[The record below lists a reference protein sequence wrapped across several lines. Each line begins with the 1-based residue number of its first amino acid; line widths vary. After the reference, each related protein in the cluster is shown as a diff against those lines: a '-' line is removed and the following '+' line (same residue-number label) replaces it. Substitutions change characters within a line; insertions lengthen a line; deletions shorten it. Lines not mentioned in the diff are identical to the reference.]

1 MAVYY
6 QKYRPQTFTD
16 VVGQEA
22 IVQTLRN
29 AAESGQLAHA
39 YLFTGSRGVGKTT
52 LARILAKAAN
62 CPNLKEGN
70 PCGKCDVCTSI
81 ANGSSLDVI
90 EIDAASHTGVDN
102 VREFIE
108 HAQFRPAS
116 MKQKVFIIDEV
127 HMLSKAAFNALLKT
141 LEEPPEHATFVLAT
155 TDIEKVPATI
165 ISRTQRF
172 DFKRINPAQM
182 TKHLSGIV
190 KSEKLKLPDGTI
202 EAVVAQAEGS
212 VRDALTRLDMVTSMV
227 MSKGDK
233 VTLVEIEQLLGVTS
247 LVIVQELV
255 ELLVNK
261 NSAKLPDFF
270 DNALSK
276 GADAGVLNR
285 SVLIYLRRILNAKLT
300 GTADASDELFASQVT
315 NFALPQLLFTVRL
328 FLRSYKELAYAP
340 SPELPLLL
348 ASIEASMFGQGNGN
362 AVAVSAVVS
371 APAPAPIVVSTP
383 EVDKVPEADKV
394 EAKPTPKKIE
404 RQNLDEDPELTQH
417 VNIEV
422 TMEQLNVWW
431 PEVINKIKIE
441 NSPLATLLKNSP
453 VLEVADGRVTVGVKY
468 LFHKE
473 HLDNKKHGALI
484 TETITAV
491 SGKNLMFRSVIHN
504 NQREPVLAN
513 TVDAISDALKVFG
526 GELIE

>member
-6 QKYRPQTFTD
+6 QKYRPQTFAD
-16 VVGQEA
+16 VVGQEV

-62 CPNLKEGN
+62 CLNLKAGD
-70 PCGKCDVCTSI
+70 PCGKCGVCAAVASGT
-81 ANGSSLDVI
+81 SLDII

-116 MKQKVFIIDEV
+116 MKQKIFIIDEV

-141 LEEPPEHATFVLAT
+141 LEEPPEHATFILAT

-165 ISRTQRF
+165 ASRTQRF
-172 DFKRINPAQM
+172 DFKRINPPQM
-182 TKHLSGIV
+182 TKFISEIA
-190 KSEKLKLPDGTI
+190 KTEKLKLPDGAI

-212 VRDALTRLDMVTSMV
+212 MRDALTRLDMVASMAT
-227 MSKGDK
+227 SKGNK
-233 VTLVEIEQLLGVTS
+233 ISLEEIEQLLGVTS
-247 LVIVQELV
+247 LATVQEVV
-255 ELLVNK
+255 ELVVNRD
-261 NSAKLPDFF
+261 SAKLPDFF
-270 DNALSK
+270 DNTLSK
-276 GADAGVLNR
+276 GVDAGVLNR
-285 SVLIYLRRILNAKLT
+285 SILIYLRRILNAKLT
-300 GTADASDELFASQVT
+300 GKIENEGELFTAQVN

-348 ASIEASMFGQGNGN
+348 ASIEASMFGQGNVAAAA
-362 AVAVSAVVS
+362 AVTAPMSASVS
-371 APAPAPIVVSTP
+371 APAPIVTSAPAVAKTEPKVTP
-383 EVDKVPEADKV
+383 EEG
-394 EAKPTPKKIE
+394 
-404 RQNLDEDPELTQH
+404 QELNSQLSSDITL
-417 VNIEV
+417 
-422 TMEQLNVWW
+422 EQLIQWW
-431 PEVINKIKIE
+431 PEVINKVKVE
-441 NSPLATLLKNSP
+441 NSPVATLLKNSP
-453 VLEVADGRVTVGVKY
+453 VIEVEDGRITVGVKY

-473 HLDNKKHGALI
+473 HLDNKKHSALI
-484 TETITAV
+484 VETITAV
-491 SGKNLMFRSVIHN
+491 SGKNLMFRSVIHS
-504 NQREPVLAN
+504 NQREPALVQ

-526 GELIE
+526 GELVE